1 MPYNPTKPASGSPD
15 FSAEMR
21 AQFNGLK
28 QIIDTVPTITAVVT
42 LRDTF

>member
-1 MPYNPTKPASGSPD
+1 MPFDPAKPAFGSPD
-15 FSAEMR
+15 SSAEMR